1 MGVGNETWPN
11 KERPDGKFRV
21 GVFLPRKFQF
31 GTGVVIIQLDTSRH
45 LRDIVVESEFF
56 MSTLLVLDDEGIIQT
71 EIVDVLPLLLQLRP
85 DSRPQVVLER
95 IKEPWA
101 DLRK

>member
-1 MGVGNETWPN
+1 MGVGNEAWPD

-21 GVFLPRKFQF
+21 GISLPRKFQF
-31 GTGVVIIQLDTSRH
+31 GTGVVIVQLDTSRH
-45 LRDIVVESEFF
+45 LRDIVVQSEFF
-56 MSTLLVLDDEGIIQT
+56 LSALPVLDDECVIQT